1 MTEKAGDLHSRANAK
16 SDKARK
22 MTRESDK
29 VWAQYEAEGRAIRA
43 RTERLRSLR
52 LAKEAADSN
61 AAPPPVA
68 AVRKSRR
75 KTIRPGAAVGGPTA
89 IAKEP
94 STDL

>member
-1 MTEKAGDLHSRANAK
+1 MTEKAGDLHSRVNAK

-68 AVRKSRR
+68 VRKSRK
-75 KTIRPGAAVGGPTA
+75 KTIRPGAAVA
-89 IAKEP
+89 AAVAKEP

>member
-1 MTEKAGDLHSRANAK
+1 MTEKAGDPHSRMNVK

-22 MTRESDK
+22 ITRESDK

-61 AAPPPVA
+61 AAPPPA
-68 AVRKSRR
+68 TVRKSR
-75 KTIRPGAAVGGPTA
+75 KKSAAPAAALGGSSA
-89 IAKEP
+89 VAKGR

>member
-1 MTEKAGDLHSRANAK
+1 MTEKAGDLHSRGNAK

-22 MTRESDK
+22 TTRESDK
-29 VWAQYEAEGRAIRA
+29 VWAQYEAEGRAVRA

-52 LAKEAADSN
+52 LAKEAADSE

-75 KTIRPGAAVGGPTA
+75 KPVASGVAVGMPMA
-89 IAKEP
+89 VAKVP